1 MYKFKLHSVDGVSSR
16 KYSDLDQFEKDW
28 TDGSP
33 SDFAGGTYVTPDG
46 ITVIYPDNDR
56 TLQALHSRYEAYKE
70 MQVNPISM
78 LQKEIFEAVGIEPEA
93 LDRLRMANDVDFTV
107 DTKVGQARIVP
118 ASHPLF
124 DDIFPFRNFSGR
136 VSIDSASF
144 ALSGVVVAK
153 DLMSDVSVIIDTESR
168 GESFEKLLERPPV
181 LAMALNYHVESF
193 EGFDDDG
200 VYASSKISGQLDI
213 MEKVDSALSAL
224 AQANP
229 SHELTASGH
238 SNSQK
243 RPLDEFLI
251 KRKLNTVEINGLE
264 TAFIHKATGEDY
276 AGIVL
281 NEKTLPLLGSSR
293 KGVYVR
299 EGDDV
304 RFVEQGN
311 ILLVNSHKNEFSV
324 HNKSE
329 LSEYQEYD
337 KNDLEN
343 SIPEHLQ
350 MPF

>member
-28 TDGSP
+28 TEGKP
-33 SDFAGGTYVTPDG
+33 SDFSGGTYVTPDG

-56 TLQALHSRYEAYKE
+56 TLQALQSRYESHKE
-70 MQVNPISM
+70 MQANPISM
-78 LQKEIFEAVGIEPEA
+78 LQKEIFDAAGIEPEA
-93 LDRLRMANDVDFTV
+93 LDRLRIANDVDFTV
-107 DTKVGQARIVP
+107 DTKLGQARIVP
-118 ASHPLF
+118 ADHPLF
-124 DDIFPFRNFSGR
+124 DDIFPFREMSAKK
-136 VSIDSASF
+136 SIDSASF
-144 ALSGVVVAK
+144 ALSGVLVAK
-153 DLMSDVSVIIDTESR
+153 DLMSDVSVVVDTESR
-168 GESFEKLLERPPV
+168 GESFEKLLERPAV

-229 SHELTASGH
+229 IHSISASGH
-238 SNSQK
+238 SNSQSH
-243 RPLDEFLI
+243 PLDAFSI
-251 KRKLNTVEINGLE
+251 KRKLNVVEINGLE
-264 TAFIHKATGEDY
+264 TTFIHKKTGEDHT
-276 AGIVL
+276 GIVL
-281 NEKTLPLLGSSR
+281 NEKTLPLLGSSE
-293 KGVYVR
+293 KGVYVK

-311 ILLVNSHKNEFSV
+311 VILVNSHKAEFSV
-324 HNKSE
+324 HDKSE
-329 LSEYQEYD
+329 LGQYHEYD
-337 KNDLEN
+337 KNDPEN